1 MSSDLV
7 ADRVEANTDTIAF
20 TKLAMENGWGDGL
33 PCVAPTEDL
42 VREFI
47 GASGLP
53 GDHVIAK
60 LAPLRADCTVELVAI
75 NSVMAGAPANA
86 MPLIC
91 AVIAAVAEPAYDLA
105 GVNATTASVTQAVIV
120 NGDIRDRI
128 GIPYRYSAV
137 GGWAGPAPAIGRAIR
152 LVIRNVA
159 GQVSGQTS
167 ESVFGQ
173 PGRVTG
179 IVVGE
184 WEEESPWPALSERRG
199 VPGDAVS
206 VFGVLGTANVLDSVA
221 ETGQELLQVMGRSLG
236 FMGNNNFCQASQFA
250 EQLMAVNPVWANKVI
265 ARDVP
270 SFDDVRQIVWEA
282 ASIRIDEFPETLR
295 PGIEARGRIKSDGR
309 VYLMDSPDDLN
320 IFVCGGMGSLHGCIF
335 PGMSNH
341 LSVTKPVG

>member
-1 MSSDLV
+1 MATELM
-7 ADRVEANTDTIAF
+7 ADRVEAELDTLEF
-20 TKLAMENGWGDGL
+20 TCLAMANGWGDGL
-33 PCVAPTEDL
+33 PCVAPTEQL

-47 GASGLP
+47 SASGLP
-53 GDHVIAK
+53 GDHVIGK
-60 LAPLRADCTVELVAI
+60 LPPLRADCTVELVAI
-75 NSVMAGAPANA
+75 NAVMAGAPAES

-91 AVIAAVAEPAYDLA
+91 AVISAINEPAYDLA
-105 GVNATTASVTQAVIV
+105 GVNATTASVTQSVVV
-120 NGDIRDRI
+120 NGPVRDRI

-137 GGWAGPAPAIGRAIR
+137 GGFAGPAPAIGRAIR

-173 PGRVTG
+173 PGRVVG

-184 WEEESPWPALSERRG
+184 WEEESPWPPLSERRG
-199 VPGDAVS
+199 VAGDAVS

-221 ETGQELLQVMGRSLG
+221 ESGQEVLQVMGRSLG

-250 EQLMAVNPVWANKVI
+250 EQLIAVNPVWANKVI

-270 SFDDVRQIVWEA
+270 SFEDVLQIVWEA

-295 PGIEARGRIKSDGR
+295 PGIEARGRVRADGR

-320 IFVCGGMGSLHGCIF
+320 IFVCGGLGSLHGCMF

-341 LSVTKPVG
+341 LSVTKAIG